1 MKASTRFGLAALL
14 LSAACAFAQSAATP
28 PPAPAPT
35 DFFSKWQARASATQA
50 LQPGWAVPVISPYP
64 MLIQVFRTEFV
75 RQIAPAGTDTW
86 NYGNTKGV
94 NLIPFART
102 EVDFLIP
109 PYIQHN
115 SKAKDGFGDA
125 SALLKYRI
133 LSGNEQHGNYMFST
147 SFSATI
153 PTGSYSNGNKNA
165 TVLPA
170 ISGGKGYRNFDLQS
184 SLGATLPVINGAAA
198 GRPVAWNTTAQ
209 YHLSK
214 IVWPEIED
222 NATYYKGGPNDGK
235 TQNFVSPG
243 LLIGKYKLHP
253 QDAKA
258 RSGLAAGAAMQI
270 ATSQFHTY
278 NHGLYITAR
287 FLF

>member
-1 MKASTRFGLAALL
+1 
-14 LSAACAFAQSAATP
+14 
-28 PPAPAPT
+28 
-35 DFFSKWQARASATQA
+35 
-50 LQPGWAVPVISPYP
+50 

-86 NYGNTKGV
+86 NFGNTKGV
-94 NLIPFART
+94 NLIPYART
-102 EVDFLIP
+102 EIDFLVP

-133 LSGNEQHGNYMFST
+133 LSGNEQHGNYMLSA

-170 ISGGKGYRNFDLQS
+170 ISGGKGFRNFDLQS
-184 SLGATLPVINGAAA
+184 SIGATLPVINGSVA
-198 GRPVAWNTTAQ
+198 GRPVAWNSTAQ
-209 YHLSK
+209 YHLGK
-214 IVWPEIED
+214 LLWPEIED
-222 NATYYKGGPNDGK
+222 NATFYKGGPNDGK
-235 TQNFVSPG
+235 TQNFLSPG
-243 LLIGKYKLHP
+243 LMISKYKFHP
-253 QDAKA
+253 QDAKS
-258 RSGLAAGAAMQI
+258 RIGLAGGAAMQI
-270 ATSQFHTY
+270 ATSHFHTY
-278 NHGLYITAR
+278 NHGLYLTAR